1 MIGEVILTPAG
12 SYVRCAAQSGRIAH
26 EQDVLD
32 LLACCGD
39 IDSNRVLISEEHL
52 HPDFFD
58 LKTGLAGA
66 VLQKFANYYV
76 KAAIVLNLAG
86 VSSSRFR
93 ELVYEC
99 NKGEEVRFF
108 DDVRQAEEWLT
119 HTSG

>member
-1 MIGEVILTPAG
+1 MIGQVVQTPAS
-12 SYVRCAAQSGRIAH
+12 SYVRCADQDGIISK

-32 LLACCGD
+32 LLVCCGD
-39 IDSNRVLISEEHL
+39 TDSNRIMLDEEHL

-76 KAAIVLNLAG
+76 KAAIVVNLAG
-86 VSSSRFR
+86 IASPRFR

-99 NKGEEVRFF
+99 NRGDQVRFF
-108 DDVRQAEEWLT
+108 DDVAQAELWLT
-119 HTSG
+119 G